1 MTQRGTVAVVGSG
14 AAGLGAAFRLH
25 EAGYRIRLLERGDR
39 LGGRM
44 HTVKRDGFMFE
55 EGPSGLTRGHTA
67 ILGIVGDA
75 GLDDELVAASSKI
88 GIADD
93 KQIHY
98 LDASRI
104 VADAVGTRLV
114 SARAKL
120 SLTKLV
126 VDLLRYRKRLDVEDL
141 SKMRRL
147 DHLSAER
154 YARGRYGDEAF
165 ERVIDPCVRPLVI
178 GHSDELSA
186 ADLLY
191 VFSAFMADQDFVAFR
206 GGMGSYPEALAPRF
220 DTTLGAEVIEAEE
233 SGDGVEVSWRDADG
247 HRHDERVA
255 GVVLACDAATTA
267 RIHTGLD
274 AESRTFLGGST
285 PTGVRYRPLVHLNL
299 AVREVPDILACY
311 VFPIAEH
318 HPRLVGVCLE
328 HNKVPGRAPEGKGVI
343 GIYPTPRWSD
353 ELTDEPDEVITKFLI
368 EEAQEIVP
376 GLAAATELSHLA
388 RVSPAVMN
396 SRPGYWTAMAQFR
409 ARRAGQDRRIQLA
422 GDYFCTSSVNAAT
435 ASGERAARD
444 LLTAIG

>member
-1 MTQRGTVAVVGSG
+1 MTRRGTVAVVGSG
-14 AAGLGAAFRLH
+14 AAGLAAAFRLY
-25 EAGYRIRLLERGDR
+25 EAGYRVRLLERGDR
-39 LGGRM
+39 VGGRM
-44 HTVKRDGFMFE
+44 HTVERDGFMFE

-67 ILGIVGDA
+67 ILGIVHDA
-75 GLDDELVAASSKI
+75 GLDGELVPASSRI
-88 GIADD
+88 GIKDATE
-93 KQIHY
+93 IHY

-104 VADAVGTRLV
+104 VADALGTRLV

-126 VDLLRYRKRLDVEDL
+126 VDLLRHRKRLDVEDL
-141 SKMRRL
+141 SRMRGL
-147 DHLSAER
+147 DHLSAEQ

-178 GHSDELSA
+178 GHSDDLSA

-206 GGMGSYPEALAPRF
+206 RGMGSYPKALAPLF
-220 DTTLGAEVIEAEE
+220 DSTLGADVIGADER
-233 SGDGVEVSWRDADG
+233 DDVVELSWRDAKGRLHEEQVD
-247 HRHDERVA
+247 
-255 GVVLACDAATTA
+255 GVVLACDAAASA
-267 RIHTGLD
+267 RIHGGLD
-274 AESRTFLGGST
+274 AGSRAFLNGSAEA
-285 PTGVRYRPLVHLNL
+285 GVRYRPLVHVNL
-299 AVREVPDILACY
+299 AVREAPDIPACY

-318 HPRLVGVCLE
+318 HPRLVAVCLE
-328 HNKVPGRAPEGKGVI
+328 HNKVPGRAPEGKGVV

-353 ELTDEPDEVITKFLI
+353 ELADEPDEVITKFLV
-368 EEAQEIVP
+368 EEAEEIVP
-376 GLAAATELSHLA
+376 GLAAATEFSHLA
-388 RVSPAVMN
+388 RVTPAVMN
-396 SRPGYWTAMAQFR
+396 SRPGYWTAMAEFR

>member
-1 MTQRGTVAVVGSG
+1 MTQPGTVAVVGSG

-25 EAGYRIRLLERGDR
+25 EAGHRVRLLERGDR

-44 HTVKRDGFMFE
+44 HTVERDGFMFE

-67 ILGIVGDA
+67 ILGIVRDA
-75 GLDDELVAASSKI
+75 GLDGELVPASSRI
-88 GIADD
+88 GIADE
-93 KQIHY
+93 QRIHY

-104 VADAVGTRLV
+104 VADALGTRLV

-126 VDLLRYRKRLDVEDL
+126 VDLVRHRKRLDVEDL
-141 SKMRRL
+141 SKMRGL
-147 DHLSAER
+147 DHLSAEQ
-154 YARGRYGDEAF
+154 YARRRYGDEAF

-178 GHSDELSA
+178 GHSDDLSA

-206 GGMGSYPEALAPRF
+206 YGMGSYPKALAPRF
-220 DTTLGAEVIEAEE
+220 EVTLGAEVTGAVE
-233 SGDGVEVSWRDADG
+233 SAGGVELSWREADG
-247 HRHDERVA
+247 TRHDERVA
-255 GVVLACDAATTA
+255 GVVLACDAAATA
-267 RIHTGLD
+267 RIHAGLD
-274 AESRTFLGGST
+274 AESRAFLSGDGA
-285 PTGVRYRPLVHLNL
+285 TGVRYRPLVHVNL
-299 AVREVPDILACY
+299 AVREAPDIPACY

-328 HNKVPGRAPEGKGVI
+328 HNKAPGRAPAGKGVV

-353 ELTDEPDEVITKFLI
+353 ELTDEPDDVITKFLVD
-368 EEAQEIVP
+368 EAEEIVP
-376 GLAAATELSHLA
+376 GLAAATEFSHLA
-388 RVSPAVMN
+388 RVTPAVMN
-396 SRPGYWTAMAQFR
+396 SRPGYWTAMAAFR
-409 ARRAGQDRRIQLA
+409 ERRAGQDRRIQLA

-435 ASGERAARD
+435 ASGERPARD